1 MSPDMDL
8 FGLRRSYYRWA
19 IGDEIGIMG
28 ARNLNLPGR
37 KRRHARGEG
46 LHPACY
52 VQAAA

>member
-8 FGLRRSYYRWA
+8 FGLWRSYYRWA

-37 KRRHARGEG
+37 KRDRARGEG
-46 LHPACY
+46 LRPACC
-52 VQAAA
+52 VQGAA